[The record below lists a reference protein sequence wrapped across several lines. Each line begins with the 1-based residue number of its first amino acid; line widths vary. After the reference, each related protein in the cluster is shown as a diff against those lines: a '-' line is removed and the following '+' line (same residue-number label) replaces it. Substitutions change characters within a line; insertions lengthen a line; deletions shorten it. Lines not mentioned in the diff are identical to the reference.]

1 MPAVRYTKEVRFGT
15 PPNAAAAQR
24 GAGAGLRLGAQAAR
38 GEPPVR
44 HRRLAGRSSPCC
56 APLPYCL
63 PQRGVTKWLDVWQPA
78 LAEFTFR
85 TTFVPLTLAEAK
97 AVVRFYR
104 ARYTAWAVYLITVA
118 IANGYDV
125 PYQVHGGQR
134 RAGRPR
140 RAARPGGAA
149 RRPRAAALPRRGLL
163 HAALRALGQG
173 RGAALQGAAG
183 PDRAH
188 RLP

>member
-15 PPNAAAAQR
+15 PPNAAFV
-24 GAGAGLRLGAQAAR
+24 RLGAQAAR

-44 HRRLAGRSSPCC
+44 HRRLAGTPCC

-63 PQRGVTKWLDVWQPA
+63 PKRGGTKWLDVWQPA

-104 ARYTAWAVYLITVA
+104 ARYTA
-118 IANGYDV
+118 
-125 PYQVHGGQR
+125 GGVGSIPHYCCNR
-134 RAGRPR
+134 
-140 RAARPGGAA
+140 
-149 RRPRAAALPRRGLL
+149 
-163 HAALRALGQG
+163 
-173 RGAALQGAAG
+173 
-183 PDRAH
+183 
-188 RLP
+188 